1 MSHSLIWSH
10 CTVQGYEPEWWR
22 RWVVLMRFHP
32 VSIPGNRSLAL
43 YLSETVLCKVENR
56 WFSTPFCLLSLLRR
70 CVQSTTRSTGNHDAE
85 IVMLHIRGART
96 NLHFALYGGNCHKMR
111 QAVRWKTKLCIVR
124 FTERCQR
131 TRAWCFRTS
140 GSFLFFISLSI
151 GVCPSCRGNP
161 VIMQHGT
168 ESVAQAR
175 TIANVSMCVGAVKW
189 EASIR

>member
-1 MSHSLIWSH
+1 M
-10 CTVQGYEPEWWR
+10 
-22 RWVVLMRFHP
+22 LMRFHP

-111 QAVRWKTKLCIVR
+111 QARYGGKQNCALYASPKDAS
-124 FTERCQR
+124 ERGLDAFVLR
-131 TRAWCFRTS
+131 EV
-140 GSFLFFISLSI
+140 FFFYFSLNWSLSFVPWKPRNHAARY
-151 GVCPSCRGNP
+151 GERGSGTNRRKREHVCGCCEMGS
-161 VIMQHGT
+161 ID
-168 ESVAQAR
+168 
-175 TIANVSMCVGAVKW
+175 TIRNSSNRLCQGAKP
-189 EASIR
+189 EQT